1 MKGALYPFLNKISL
15 YFLACFAL
23 LGMMSAC
30 SITLSPPL
38 TTPSPSFSPI
48 PSYTATRK
56 PTNTRTSTQTPSP
69 TPTLSPTAFSP
80 FNATVWANNV
90 NLRTNPGTL
99 FDIRASI
106 PEGMQVLVLGRS
118 LGDEWMYVR
127 LPTSVEGWTF
137 AQLLDSAVPL
147 TDAPLLDP
155 GPVQMVTGLVLD
167 KGGKPVSGIHFA
179 IIKGPGDNP
188 PRTDAIT
195 GSDGMFYA
203 FLPPGADGAWDLYYT
218 SIACTSNVMD
228 ENCEYLGGVS
238 GQPYPSD
245 LKINL
250 PVPEPLYFTW
260 K

>member
-1 MKGALYPFLNKISL
+1 MKSSVYL
-15 YFLACFAL
+15 YFKRAVNPSLGWILLFAL
-23 LGMMSAC
+23 TACGISAAPTQGTPTA
-30 SITLSPPL
+30 SL
-38 TTPSPSFSPI
+38 TPI
-48 PSYTATRK
+48 PSFTATRK
-56 PTNTRTSTQTPSP
+56 PPETATF
-69 TPTLSPTAFSP
+69 TPTSLPEPTYSPTAFSP
-80 FNATVWANNV
+80 FYATVWANNV

-127 LPTSVEGWTF
+127 LPTTIEGWIF
-137 AQLLDSAVPL
+137 AQLLEANIPL
-147 TDAPLLDP
+147 TDAPLIEP
-155 GPVQMVTGLVLD
+155 GPVQTITGLVVD
-167 KGGKPVSGIHFA
+167 ESGQPVSGIQFA

-203 FLPPGADGAWDLYYT
+203 YLPVSADGSWDIYYT
-218 SIACTSNVMD
+218 AIACTSNVMD
-228 ENCEYLGGVS
+228 EECNCLSGIC

-245 LKINL
+245 LMISL
-250 PVPEPLYFTW
+250 PTNEPLYFRW